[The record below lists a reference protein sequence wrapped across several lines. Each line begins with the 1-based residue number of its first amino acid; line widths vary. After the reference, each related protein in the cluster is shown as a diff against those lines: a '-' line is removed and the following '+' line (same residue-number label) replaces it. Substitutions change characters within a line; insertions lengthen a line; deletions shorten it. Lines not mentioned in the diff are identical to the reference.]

1 MQDLGK
7 KLHLESFSVFIIQP
21 AIVSEIHHNIDPIKT
36 FWRNGLIYGD
46 NHKNPGKRPTI
57 KDQQIKFN
65 ILNSKSH
72 PTVWMSTPWGW
83 MWNFMEYL
91 EQGSTSRAELTLL
104 FQAFVGTFP
113 SITTVL
119 TDRAFSNVPNS

>member
-1 MQDLGK
+1 MN
-7 KLHLESFSVFIIQP
+7 SFMEVTIKIQ
-21 AIVSEIHHNIDPIKT
+21 K
-36 FWRNGLIYGD
+36 
-46 NHKNPGKRPTI
+46 KRPNI
-57 KDQQIKFN
+57 RDKQIKFK

-72 PTVWMSTPWGW
+72 PTGWMSTPWGW
-83 MWNFMEYL
+83 IWNFMEYL
-91 EQGSTSRAELTLL
+91 EKESTTREEFTLL